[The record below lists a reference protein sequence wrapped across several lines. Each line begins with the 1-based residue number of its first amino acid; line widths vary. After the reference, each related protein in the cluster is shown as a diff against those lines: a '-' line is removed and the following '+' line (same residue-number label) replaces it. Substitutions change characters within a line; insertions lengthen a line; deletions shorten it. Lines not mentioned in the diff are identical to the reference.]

1 MFKIGDKVKVKE
13 NYWEICD
20 LVYSEPYRPI
30 MLARKAMSES
40 IGKVFIVRNKQKN
53 NASIFQTQTT
63 YLLENDLG
71 KTDGF
76 AWAEE
81 FLELA
86 TIV

>member
-1 MFKIGDKVKVKE
+1 MFNIGDKVKVKE

-20 LVYSEPYRPI
+20 LVYLKPDRPI
-30 MLARKAMSES
+30 MPARQAMGES
-40 IGKVFIVRNKQKN
+40 IGKVFTVRNKQKN
-53 NASIFQTQTT
+53 NASVYTTKVT